1 MFVERLGAN
10 VSGGREYIHTI
21 SDWLN
26 IQWKGIYCSKLGS
39 WPPRL
44 GVAIRRELDDLSYLG
59 KSRISVQLL
68 CSRH

>member
-26 IQWKGIYCSKLGS
+26 IQWKGIYCNKPGS
-39 WPPRL
+39 CPVGL
-44 GVAIRRELDDLSYLG
+44 V
-59 KSRISVQLL
+59 LL
-68 CSRH
+68 FAES